1 VNDSERLLARLM
13 RSSSIF
19 TTICVVASSIL
30 GAFGSWT
37 GAFSLGPLTQVQ
49 LVMTYVGAGFVS
61 LFCLLGSLRTAL
73 RAEYWAAIAAGA
85 SMAGMYLRHP
95 DRFFGIVSVLVVVGG
110 LTATFFARDG
120 GDFRKVIRDLRSP
133 RNAD

>member
-1 VNDSERLLARLM
+1 MRDSERLLAKLM

-19 TTICVVASSIL
+19 TMIFGIASSIL

-37 GAFSLGPLTQVQ
+37 GVFSLGTLTQGQ
-49 LVMTYVGAGFVS
+49 LVMTYVGVCFVS
-61 LFCLLGSLRTAL
+61 IFCLLGSLRTEL

-85 SMAGMYLRHP
+85 ILAGMYVRHP
-95 DRFFGIVSVLVVVGG
+95 DRLFGIVSVLIVVGG
-110 LTATFFARDG
+110 VTATFFARDR
-120 GDFRKVIRDLRSP
+120 GDFNKVIRDLQTS